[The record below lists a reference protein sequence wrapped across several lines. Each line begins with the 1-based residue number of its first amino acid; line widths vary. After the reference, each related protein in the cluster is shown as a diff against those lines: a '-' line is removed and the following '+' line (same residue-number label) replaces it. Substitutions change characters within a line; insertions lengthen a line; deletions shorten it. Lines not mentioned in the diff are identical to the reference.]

1 MRGEPRALHAS
12 AHHALHP
19 SFTGE
24 WDDDE
29 EVHPSPSAAPA
40 STSGR
45 ASQASSRVPSR
56 TASAHQLAPEGG
68 DGGEC
73 SAGRDSTIGA
83 RVRMGGSG
91 GNLSARA
98 MSRPSSMDFTDRR
111 LSMDSS
117 DQSDEYAEAA
127 VSAAAAAAADADDA
141 FGRDVRGRSVSS
153 GFGPPRPSSASGV
166 YPFGCSSSSSSSS
179 RGNGSS
185 GGSGGGGGGAST
197 SRHVRSGSTGSACS
211 NDLTGGSSGGVAGGM
226 RSRTKSFS
234 DASWH
239 LADDRLLVSSGFVS
253 ASMDDRLLEVVAIK
267 GVLQLGLAQVIAF
280 EGLIMKGCLASD
292 GL

>member
-1 MRGEPRALHAS
+1 
-12 AHHALHP
+12 
-19 SFTGE
+19 
-24 WDDDE
+24 
-29 EVHPSPSAAPA
+29 
-40 STSGR
+40 
-45 ASQASSRVPSR
+45 
-56 TASAHQLAPEGG
+56 
-68 DGGEC
+68 
-73 SAGRDSTIGA
+73 
-83 RVRMGGSG
+83 
-91 GNLSARA
+91 
-98 MSRPSSMDFTDRR
+98 
-111 LSMDSS
+111 MDSS

-197 SRHVRSGSTGSACS
+197 SRHVRSGSTGSACG
-211 NDLTGGSSGGVAGGM
+211 NDLAGGSSGGAAGGM

-239 LADDRLLVSSGFVS
+239 LTDDRLLVSSGFVS

-280 EGLIMKGCLASD
+280 DCP
-292 GL
+292 

>member
-1 MRGEPRALHAS
+1 
-12 AHHALHP
+12 
-19 SFTGE
+19 
-24 WDDDE
+24 
-29 EVHPSPSAAPA
+29 
-40 STSGR
+40 
-45 ASQASSRVPSR
+45 
-56 TASAHQLAPEGG
+56 
-68 DGGEC
+68 
-73 SAGRDSTIGA
+73 
-83 RVRMGGSG
+83 
-91 GNLSARA
+91 LSARA

-127 VSAAAAAAADADDA
+127 VSAAAAAAAADADDA

-197 SRHVRSGSTGSACS
+197 SRHVRSGSTGSACG
-211 NDLTGGSSGGVAGGM
+211 NDLAGGSAGGAAGGMRSRNDLAGGSSGGAAGGM

-239 LADDRLLVSSGFVS
+239 LTDDRLLVSSGFVS

-280 EGLIMKGCLASD
+280 DCLIMKGVWASD

>member
-1 MRGEPRALHAS
+1 MPCMPVLTT
-12 AHHALHP
+12 ALHP

-24 WDDDE
+24 WDDEE
-29 EVHPSPSAAPA
+29 EVHTSPSAAPA
-40 STSGR
+40 SSALGR
-45 ASQASSRVPSR
+45 ASQASSRMPSR
-56 TASAHQLAPEGG
+56 TASAHQLAPEGS

-73 SAGRDSTIGA
+73 SAGRDNSVGA

-91 GNLSARA
+91 SSLSARV
-98 MSRPSSMDFTDRR
+98 MSRQSSRDFTDRR

-117 DQSDEYAEAA
+117 DQSDEYAEAT

-141 FGRDVRGRSVSS
+141 FARDVRGRSASS

-179 RGNGSS
+179 RGNGSN

>member
-1 MRGEPRALHAS
+1 MHAS
-12 AHHALHP
+12 AHHGAPSL

-45 ASQASSRVPSR
+45 ASQASSRMPSR
-56 TASAHQLAPEGG
+56 TASAHQLAPEGS

-127 VSAAAAAAADADDA
+127 VSAAAAAAAADADDA

-197 SRHVRSGSTGSACS
+197 SRHVRSGSTGSACG
-211 NDLTGGSSGGVAGGM
+211 NDLVGGSSGGAAGGM

-239 LADDRLLVSSGFVS
+239 LTDDRLLVSSGFVS

-280 EGLIMKGCLASD
+280 DCLIKKGVWASD